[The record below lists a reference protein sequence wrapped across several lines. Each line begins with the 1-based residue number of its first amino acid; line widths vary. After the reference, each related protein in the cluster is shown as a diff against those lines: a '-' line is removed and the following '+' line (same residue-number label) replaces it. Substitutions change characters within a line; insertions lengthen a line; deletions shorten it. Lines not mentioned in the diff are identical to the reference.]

1 MARRKKLKSRLS
13 LSQQKLSLT
22 VKSGIATKPNM
33 VFDYNIS
40 MTGAATKLIKTLHIM
55 VYMNDVKKMVEKD
68 FLLVTGYYPIQCT
81 YTLHPLA
88 PR

>member
-1 MARRKKLKSRLS
+1 MKKTVLLFHGETKKLKSRLS

-40 MTGAATKLIKTLHIM
+40 MTGCDKADQNIA
-55 VYMNDVKKMVEKD
+55 
-68 FLLVTGYYPIQCT
+68 YYGV
-81 YTLHPLA
+81 HE
-88 PR
+88 RR